1 MKLNDV
7 SDLKLGSNPTCLTL
21 ENDSSV
27 NFYNSSNITITKS
40 FSGNKTLTKNCKGTL
55 YLTNSNSH
63 TGGTLINKGILN
75 ITNPNAISSG
85 NVTFNGGSL
94 VLSGCSCNFVSNIKN
109 STSPIIIDTDISQ
122 TWSNPL
128 DDTNIAGFTRISSLT
143 GILTLSA
150 ATPFTVKGPMLI
162 HMYAT
167 NFLSGL
173 AATLNLRSPFPNI
186 TSIKCIG
193 FGSSRAIANIYET
206 CTLSS
211 SSSPLFFQQSGYSTF
226 PDNFGFYALNN
237 DNNFYNPCYIDA
249 NTSRFSFN
257 NYGSKATNFY
267 STIFIDGSGCGDII
281 LSPNSTSQ
289 AGRFNFYGLVSTSPS
304 FASNF
309 SLRGVAGS
317 IGVVMPTASIM
328 LTSQTSNGIS
338 NYSTGSWII
347 FPNNSMYTRFILNN
361 SPAVG
366 TTYLSGDNAIYP
378 QSRIEFSAAASVKV
392 DLNGYNQTCVGL
404 IGSISASNPIKIGTL
419 EYNNIVNSNLG
430 KTSTFTLSN
439 LPGVRSFYG
448 IIKDSINLVF
458 NSNNNFNTQ
467 TLSSYNLYTGYTAIS
482 AGTLIVNNLL
492 LSSTPLKLTSATFTK
507 TTLSAAFSLAPTIG
521 ETYKLFTGPTINT
534 YPAVTLTGVTGGRS
548 ATYNSTT
555 STITIT

>member
-1 MKLNDV
+1 MKLNNV

-109 STSPIIIDTDISQ
+109 STSPIIIDTDTTQ

-128 DDTNIAGFTRISSLT
+128 DDTNIAGFTRISSLS
-143 GILTLSA
+143 GSLTLSA

-167 NFLSGL
+167 NLTGL
-173 AATLNLRSPFPNI
+173 GANLILRSPFPNI

-193 FGSSRAIANIYET
+193 FGSSRTIANIYET
-206 CTLSS
+206 FTLSS
-211 SSSPLFFQQSGYSTF
+211 SSSPLFFQQSGYATF
-226 PDNFGFYALNN
+226 PDNFGFYGLNN

-249 NTSRFSFN
+249 NTSRLTFN

-281 LSPNSTSQ
+281 LSPNSISQ
-289 AGRFNFYGLVSTSPS
+289 AGRFNFYGSVSTSPS
-304 FASNF
+304 FANNF
-309 SLRGVAGS
+309 SLRGVTGS

-328 LTSQTSNGIS
+328 LTSTTTNGIS
-338 NYSTGSWII
+338 NYTTGSWII
-347 FPNNSMYTRFILNN
+347 FPNNSIYTRFILNN
-361 SPAVG
+361 SPSPG
-366 TTYLSGDNAIYP
+366 TTYLSGNNAIYS
-378 QSRIEFSAAASVKV
+378 QSRIEFATAATVKL
-392 DLNGYNQTCVGL
+392 DLNGYNQTCSGL
-404 IGSISASNPIKIGTL
+404 IGSISSTNSIKIGTL

-430 KTSTFTLSN
+430 KTSTFTLSS
-439 LPGVRSFYG
+439 LSGARVFYG
-448 IIKDSINLVF
+448 IIKDSINVVF
-458 NSNNNFNTQ
+458 NSNNSNIQ

-507 TTLSAAFSLAPTIG
+507 TTLSAAFGIAPTIG

-534 YPAVTLTGVTGGRS
+534 YSAVTLTGVTGGRS